1 MKDNKYC
8 CICGFEIPAKEDAV
22 YEVKRNGLVHK
33 RCYEEL
39 QKKEYLT
46 PKQLAEYLQISY
58 TTLWRIRKNGILDIP
73 MYRLAK
79 GVKAHKLY
87 KRSDVEKYME
97 EKAKSTDS
105 TEQGNSKAGAYR
117 RI

>member
-1 MKDNKYC
+1 MKDSKYC

-33 RCYEEL
+33 RCYEKL

-105 TEQGNSKAGAYR
+105 TEQGNSKAGAKL
-117 RI
+117 